1 MDNESSSSEG
11 NNKKRISDLSS
22 PKKSN
27 KSDNIENSP
36 KSNLEEEEE
45 LTNYCEYINEC
56 LINNEENRQNFFNSL
71 EDLKLKTNEIKSNN
85 LKNVEYAITLLEE
98 FIKMCDENYSIFSKT
113 KEILSK
119 FNDLNDASQN
129 INFSYQKSNYSIS
142 YFKEMNEKLS
152 NDMKKLEEQ
161 NEKLKNK
168 IKDMNNN
175 IKIEKE
181 NYINLLNEKTK
192 EKNEE
197 IKNNNKEIKN
207 QMDNLIEENQELKRK
222 YSQVVTESG
231 KKKQENTQRMSCL
244 LSEIDIYKNKINNL
258 QNRINEIE
266 KEKQKQKEIKEK
278 EKEEDI
284 INEKENIINLDNPK
298 SYISDNSSNKQGI
311 NLEDLLDND
320 NPAEN
325 EEKSDEEEKKLEN
338 NSEKSEKPIRNND
351 YDIDNKLNIFELC
364 PISKKEKKDND
375 SLKRNN
381 LKVYKSPFSLLSSP
395 QSSQLNN
402 VKKEKNALSVY
413 TGKSKKKDN
422 KNDYKIF
429 FFLLLKSI
437 IINYNI
443 SECFQKNDF
452 DLLYKECQNEKIDF
466 NQYQDWIMNK
476 LNLNKNEKENENE
489 IEKNNYYIDSTFID
503 SFICSSMI

>member
-1 MDNESSSSEG
+1 M
-11 NNKKRISDLSS
+11 
-22 PKKSN
+22 
-27 KSDNIENSP
+27 
-36 KSNLEEEEE
+36 
-45 LTNYCEYINEC
+45 
-56 LINNEENRQNFFNSL
+56 
-71 EDLKLKTNEIKSNN
+71 
-85 LKNVEYAITLLEE
+85 
-98 FIKMCDENYSIFSKT
+98 
-113 KEILSK
+113 
-119 FNDLNDASQN
+119 
-129 INFSYQKSNYSIS
+129 
-142 YFKEMNEKLS
+142 
-152 NDMKKLEEQ
+152 
-161 NEKLKNK
+161 
-168 IKDMNNN
+168 
-175 IKIEKE
+175 
-181 NYINLLNEKTK
+181 
-192 EKNEE
+192 
-197 IKNNNKEIKN
+197 
-207 QMDNLIEENQELKRK
+207 
-222 YSQVVTESG
+222 
-231 KKKQENTQRMSCL
+231 
-244 LSEIDIYKNKINNL
+244 
-258 QNRINEIE
+258 
-266 KEKQKQKEIKEK
+266 
-278 EKEEDI
+278 
-284 INEKENIINLDNPK
+284 
-298 SYISDNSSNKQGI
+298 
-311 NLEDLLDND
+311 
-320 NPAEN
+320 
-325 EEKSDEEEKKLEN
+325 EN